1 MAGLDAW
8 SVRVEWNSAS
18 TVNGPIERY
27 MLYISTDDQSLGSVV
42 YNSSQLLLFHTLT
55 NLTAATQYF
64 IRLAVG
70 SRTKLVLTDNVKAA
84 AHQILIRETIV
95 WILSKKIHQTFVYDE
110 NRFNLNIFS
119 LHWAF
124 HCHCLAS
131 ENCWRHCCFI
141 DICSWTLYSRYSCV
155 IATHFGI
162 CDAFC
167 N

>member
-95 WILSKKIHQTFVYDE
+95 
-110 NRFNLNIFS
+110 
-119 LHWAF
+119 
-124 HCHCLAS
+124 
-131 ENCWRHCCFI
+131 
-141 DICSWTLYSRYSCV
+141 
-155 IATHFGI
+155 
-162 CDAFC
+162 
-167 N
+167 